1 MSDYS
6 VKIGIDAEVAKLN
19 QIEQQINTLCNNQHQ
34 VKITLDD
41 SKITS
46 QIQAIED
53 QIQRLNNINLAPGSG
68 GGNGRSRGSRGSN
81 PVTEAY
87 RDIVKIQ
94 REINQNNIKMSKLTP
109 GKDSLQISELRRQA
123 RTLQQEYDN
132 IFSQFGTRFTQK
144 QTDALDRMVRTTNE
158 KIRTMQM
165 GNIDKG
171 YLNGQAE
178 AYERILS
185 LAKQVQAAELDYAK
199 NQASG
204 KTNLANN
211 VANNLGDLRSQLN
224 TVRQEYDSFF
234 GSLTSEQNKQI
245 GDLTER
251 MFNETRTSLDKQ
263 LREIEASSRDASAKI
278 VSGIQDKIDSGA
290 LESKLNT
297 VKLKF
302 KELGVESQTVTDN
315 ISKMEQLLTGM
326 NGNKDVNSMT
336 SSYKE
341 FNKLL
346 NQTNDLVKNLKA
358 EQKQLNNESANN
370 NGFVSGLKSVAA
382 QYFSTYA
389 IIHTGIRT
397 LKDMYNNV
405 LSVDTAMTELY
416 RVTSLSDK
424 EYAVLYDNMTKS
436 AKEYGIALNTMINST
451 ASWVRLGF
459 DANTA
464 NKLAE
469 VSTMYQNVTDLDES
483 TAVKNLVTAYQGYKE
498 QLTKVYN
505 GNEVAAVE
513 HIADVYDKLGNEFP
527 VTAAN
532 VGEAMTKCASVMME
546 AGASFE
552 ETSGMI
558 TGGGSVTQNFEQTGT
573 ALKIATLRIR
583 GMKGELQELGEEVD
597 DNVVS
602 VSKMQTEILNLTK
615 GKVNIFEDDGKSF
628 RNIYDIFRDIAN
640 ILPELDDANRSK
652 LLETIAGKNRSNS
665 ILAMLQNWNQVEAA
679 TKAANNSAGTAQ
691 KENEIFMNSLQGKL
705 NTLKASW
712 QEFSN
717 AFMSSDFLK
726 FGVDSLTGI
735 VDVVTQLTKSF
746 GALGTVAAGAGIA
759 KVIKSLS

>member
-6 VKIGIDAEVAKLN
+6 VKIGIDAEIAKLN
-19 QIEQQINTLCNNQHQ
+19 QIEQQINTLCNDQHQ
-34 VKITLDD
+34 VKIFLDD
-41 SKITS
+41 SKISS
-46 QIQAIED
+46 QIQAIEN
-53 QIQRLNNINLAPGSG
+53 QIRRLNNITISPGSG
-68 GGNGRSRGSRGSN
+68 GSSKGNKGTN
-81 PVTEAY
+81 PITEAY

-94 REINQNNIKMSKLTP
+94 REINQNNIKISKLTP
-109 GKDSLQISELRRQA
+109 GKDSLQISELRRQS
-123 RTLQQEYDN
+123 RILEQEYNN
-132 IFSQFGTRFTQK
+132 IFSQFGSQFTQK

-158 KIRTMQM
+158 KIRAMQM
-165 GNIDKG
+165 GSIDKG

-185 LAKQVQAAELDYAK
+185 LAKQVQATELDYAK
-199 NQASG
+199 AQASG

-211 VANNLGDLRSQLN
+211 SVNNLRDLRSQLN
-224 TVRQEYDSFF
+224 TVRQEYESFF
-234 GSLTSEQNKQI
+234 GSLTSEQNMQI
-245 GDLTER
+245 GNLTER
-251 MFNETRTSLDKQ
+251 MFNGTRTSLDRQ
-263 LREIEASSRDASAKI
+263 LKEIEAISRDTSDKI
-278 VSGIQDKIDSGA
+278 ISGIQSKIDSGS
-290 LESKLNT
+290 LESKLNA

-302 KELGVESQTVTDN
+302 RELGVESQSVTEN
-315 ISKMEQLLTGM
+315 IATMDQLLAGM

-336 SSYKE
+336 ASYKE

-346 NQTNDLVKNLKA
+346 NQTNDTVKRLKA
-358 EQKQLNNESANN
+358 ENNKSAND
-370 NGFVSGLKSVAA
+370 GSFISGLKTVAA

-397 LKDMYNNV
+397 LKDMYKNV
-405 LSVDTAMTELY
+405 LAVDTAMTELY
-416 RVTSLSDK
+416 RVTNLSDK
-424 EYAVLYDNMTKS
+424 EYATLYDNMTKS
-436 AKEYGIALNTMINST
+436 AKAYGTELNTMINST

-498 QLTKVYN
+498 QLTKIYS
-505 GNEVAAVE
+505 GDEVAAVE

-583 GMKGELQELGEEVD
+583 GMKGELQELGEEID

-602 VSKMQTEILNLTK
+602 ASKMQTEILNLTN
-615 GKVNIFEDDGKSF
+615 GKINIFEDDGKSF

-640 ILPELDDANRSK
+640 ILPELSDADSSK

-665 ILAMLQNWNQVEAA
+665 ILAMLKNWDQVEAA
-679 TKAANNSAGTAQ
+679 TMAANNSAGTAQ
-691 KENEIFMNSLQGKL
+691 KENEIFMDSLQGKI
-705 NTLKASW
+705 NALKASW
-712 QEFSN
+712 QEFSA

-726 FGVDSLTGI
+726 GGVDTLTGI
-735 VDVVTQLTKSF
+735 VNVFTQLTKSF
-746 GALGTVAAGAGIA
+746 GALGTIAAGAGIS